1 MRIIIVGFGKVGSVL
16 AWQLCAEKHD
26 VTVIDCDESL
36 ASYADNTDIVF
47 YTGNGV
53 KLDDLQNAGCAKA
66 DLLIAVTGVDEVNM
80 LICCIAKLLGV
91 KDTIARV
98 RDPEYSTQISRIK
111 DKLGIDMTINPELA
125 ATGEISRLLRFPSA
139 MTVDTFAKG
148 MVEIVSV
155 RLKDESLLA
164 GVPLYELQK
173 KFPAKVLVCAVE
185 RGGEIIIPNGSFIL
199 QAQDRISVVAKRAE
213 IEKFFKATGA
223 FSKRKIK
230 RVMIVGASRIGY
242 YLTADLAK
250 YGISVTII
258 DTNREKLD
266 AVANNLSGSITV
278 VEGDGSSSDLLQEY
292 DITGHDAFVALTGL
306 DEENMVL
313 AMYASR
319 QGLGKII
326 AKVNRQ
332 TFLSMVK
339 NTDVETY
346 VSPKLICTNQ
356 ILQYVRA
363 KVNSGGSNVETL
375 HTIVDDKVEAVE
387 FIVKSTARCKG
398 IPLKDLSIKDDILV
412 ACISRRGNIFTPSGN
427 DTIEPEDRVIIVTTM
442 KGLNDLDDI
451 LK

>member
-164 GVPLYELQK
+164 GVPLYELQN

-185 RGGEIIIPNGSFIL
+185 RGGEIIIPNGSFVL

-313 AMYASR
+313 AMYAAR

-356 ILQYVRA
+356 ILRYVRA
-363 KVNSGGSNVETL
+363 KVNSGGSNIETL

-398 IPLKDLSIKDDILV
+398 VSLKDLPIKSNILV

-427 DTIEPEDRVIIVTTM
+427 DTIEPEDRVIIVTTL

>member
-1 MRIIIVGFGKVGSVL
+1 
-16 AWQLCAEKHD
+16 
-26 VTVIDCDESL
+26 
-36 ASYADNTDIVF
+36 
-47 YTGNGV
+47 
-53 KLDDLQNAGCAKA
+53 
-66 DLLIAVTGVDEVNM
+66 
-80 LICCIAKLLGV
+80 
-91 KDTIARV
+91 
-98 RDPEYSTQISRIK
+98 
-111 DKLGIDMTINPELA
+111 
-125 ATGEISRLLRFPSA
+125 
-139 MTVDTFAKG
+139 
-148 MVEIVSV
+148 
-155 RLKDESLLA
+155 
-164 GVPLYELQK
+164 
-173 KFPAKVLVCAVE
+173 
-185 RGGEIIIPNGSFIL
+185 
-199 QAQDRISVVAKRAE
+199 
-213 IEKFFKATGA
+213 
-223 FSKRKIK
+223 
-230 RVMIVGASRIGY
+230 MIVGASRIGY

-250 YGISVTII
+250 YGMSVTII
-258 DTNREKLD
+258 DTSRAKLD

-313 AMYASR
+313 AMYAAR

-363 KVNSGGSNVETL
+363 RVNSGGSNVETL

-398 IPLKDLSIKDDILV
+398 IPLKDLPIKSNILV
-412 ACISRRGNIFTPSGN
+412 ACISRKGNIFTPSGN
-427 DTIEPEDRVIIVTTM
+427 DTIEPEDRVIIVTTL

>member
-53 KLDDLQNAGCAKA
+53 KLDDLQNAGCENA
-66 DLLIAVTGVDEVNM
+66 DLIIAVTGVDEVNM
-80 LICCIAKLLGV
+80 LVCCIAKLLGV
-91 KDTIARV
+91 KETIARV
-98 RDPEYSTQISRIK
+98 RNPEYSSQIGRIK
-111 DKLGIDMTINPELA
+111 DRLGIDMTINPELA
-125 ATGEISRLLRFPSA
+125 ATGEILRLLRFPSA

-148 MVEIVSV
+148 IVEIVSV
-155 RLKDESLLA
+155 RLKDESRLD
-164 GVPLYELQK
+164 GMPLYELQK
-173 KFPAKVLVCAVE
+173 NFPANVLVCAVE
-185 RGGEIIIPNGSFIL
+185 RAGKIHIPNGSFVL
-199 QAQDRISVVAKRAE
+199 QAQDRISVVAERGE

-223 FSKRKIK
+223 FQKRKIK

-242 YLTADLAK
+242 YLTAEIAK
-250 YGISVTII
+250 YGMSVTVI
-258 DTNREKLD
+258 DTNREKLNAIAD
-266 AVANNLSGSITV
+266 NLSGSITI

-313 AMYASR
+313 AMYAAR
-319 QGLGKII
+319 QNLGKII

-332 TFLSMVK
+332 TFLGMVK

-363 KVNSGGSNVETL
+363 RVNSKGSNVATL

-387 FIVKSTARCKG
+387 FIVNPTSKSKG
-398 IPLKDLSIKDDILV
+398 IPLKDLQIKDNMLV
-412 ACISRRGNIFTPSGN
+412 ACITRAGTVITPSGK
-427 DTIEPEDRVIIVTTM
+427 DTIETGDHVIIVTTS